1 MKIISI
7 VGTRPQFIKVS
18 ILDKELDKHNIE
30 HIIINTGQHY
40 DNELSNDIF
49 KLLFKNIPKY
59 NLNKTGTT
67 NIQTLS
73 NMMNAIDDILIKEC
87 PDKVIVYGD
96 CDTTLA
102 GSLVAHKNNIFL
114 VHIESGMRSYNK
126 NMPEENNRVLVDN
139 ISNLLL
145 CSDKNS
151 ILNLKN
157 ENIEKSYYVGN
168 LHLELLNNCINNNL
182 LSNDILNKFNIN
194 TNFIVL
200 TIHRN
205 YNTHPKNLEKIL
217 MNIENLN
224 KKTLFLCHPRTK
236 NVIKCLNLNL
246 KYIEIIP
253 PTNYLDLMSLVKKS
267 EYIITDSGGLQSEC
281 WFLNKKCF
289 IYRKETE
296 WIDPI
301 KYKNN
306 ILIDYN
312 KDLNKQIENF
322 LKIPIINTNFNTNVS
337 SEIIDYLIKY

>member
-18 ILDKELDKHNIE
+18 ILDKELTNHNVD

-40 DNELSNDIF
+40 DKEMSGDIF
-49 KLLFKNIPKY
+49 KILFKNVPKY
-59 NLNKTGTT
+59 NLNKIGET
-67 NIQTLS
+67 NVQTLS
-73 NMMNAIDDILIKEC
+73 NMMIEIDKILIKEC

-102 GSLVAHKNNIFL
+102 GALVSHKNNIFL

-151 ILNLKN
+151 IINLKN
-157 ENIEKSYYVGN
+157 ENINKCYYVGN
-168 LHLELLNNCINNNL
+168 LHLELLNSCINNNL
-182 LSNDILNKFNIN
+182 LTNDILKKFNIN
-194 TNFIVL
+194 DNFIVL

-205 YNTHPKNLEKIL
+205 YNTSPENLKKIL
-217 MNIENLN
+217 MNIEKIN
-224 KKTLFLCHPRTK
+224 KKIIFLCHPRTK
-236 NVIKCLNLNL
+236 NIIKKLNLNL
-246 KYIEIIP
+246 INITVIP
-253 PTNYLDLMSLVKKS
+253 PINYLDLMSLVKKS
-267 EYIITDSGGLQSEC
+267 EYVITDSGGLQSEC
-281 WFLNKKCF
+281 WFLKKKCF

-306 ILIDYN
+306 ILIDYTR
-312 KDLNKQIENF
+312 DLSKQIEDF
-322 LKIPIINTNFNTNVS
+322 LKVPIINTIFNTNVS
-337 SEIIDYLIKY
+337 SEIIKHIKK